1 MKRVFALVSLIGA
14 LTASAADSYLYW
26 MVDTANIDSQY
37 AYDTVKVSARN
48 NSSGHVTYMNLYY
61 GDGTSVGGVTIDSG
75 VAQAY
80 ARDGL
85 GLYAALMSNP
95 DSYTYAIELFN
106 GSTYVAQSEAG
117 WVDYKNLANYVVNS
131 PMQAPVAAWTPSG
144 YAVPEPSSALLTL
157 IGCAL
162 LGLRRKKPQA

>member
-1 MKRVFALVSLIGA
+1 MFALVSLFGV

-26 MVDTANIDSQY
+26 MVDTATIDKQY
-37 AYDTVKVSARN
+37 QYDTVKVSAKD

-61 GDGTSVGGVTIDSG
+61 GDGSSAGGVTIGSG
-75 VAQAY
+75 VAGDY
-80 ARDGL
+80 ASAGL
-85 GLYAALMSNP
+85 GLYAALMTSP
-95 DSYTYAIELFN
+95 SSYTYAIELFN

-117 WVDYKNLANYVVNS
+117 WVNYSDLASYVVNS
-131 PMQAPVAAWTPSG
+131 PMQAPVAAWMPAGSS
-144 YAVPEPSSALLTL
+144 YAVPEPTSALLTL